1 MDLVKAWEIGLLDFE
16 MLQNYTF
23 GIVSISGATKTATKH
38 LRSVN
43 RGGTLYSSRSP
54 DSSLINMVTS

>member
-23 GIVSISGATKTATKH
+23 GIVSISGATKKATKH

-43 RGGTLYSSRSP
+43 RGGTLHGIM
-54 DSSLINMVTS
+54 DSLE